1 MHRMRAGRNLAST
14 FVRGRPSTD
23 SGRSAVRV
31 SDDGAWLDPPG
42 KGRPF
47 LARAQVLG
55 ADAQH
60 PAAPDAPAQ
69 PRVLIVHDPAD
80 IDSSGVHAHGP
91 QPDLI
96 VLDEARTR
104 LLESRGGPAEV
115 TRAVSH
121 ARRRAGGA
129 LVACAP
135 TVGEPFEASGA
146 SVLVTSLPTA
156 PDAVGPV
163 VLPAGLR
170 AAGRPLLVD
179 VRSPETDV
187 DCLTAAV
194 DVGAA
199 GAIVRTGDAPHD
211 RRLLEEAAQAEE
223 TRLDDAP
230 LISVVVCNYNGAR
243 HLPGCL
249 ASLARVV
256 YPRYEVIV
264 CDDGSTD
271 DSVAVASGFDV
282 RVLEL
287 GRGGLSRTRNA
298 GIKAANGELVA
309 FLDADAHAELH
320 WLSMLWRLVD
330 RLGVEGVGGPNLP
343 FVEAGWQERAIS
355 SAPGVAIPV
364 VFDDGTCNHLAG
376 CNMAFRQA
384 AIHRA
389 GGFDPTFLGANDD
402 VDFSF
407 RMLDSGGTLVYQP
420 TATVRHHR
428 RETVLGF
435 LKQQRSYG
443 AGAPIYEATH
453 AGRAIVPRG
462 RRRLRA
468 RLDPRRTRYVFAG
481 PQARQIFTLASQP
494 LHIGLPLKA
503 LAFALALAGATLPF
517 ALWLRRL
524 RAWAA
529 ASTAAVAP
537 ILAVTARRVPVFSP
551 RRGLEGPAQ
560 RVAAA
565 LLWFAQPAARW
576 YGEWSGRRQAAT
588 ELRHDGGPAT
598 SVAPGEAATPLH

>member
-1 MHRMRAGRNLAST
+1 
-14 FVRGRPSTD
+14 
-23 SGRSAVRV
+23 
-31 SDDGAWLDPPG
+31 
-42 KGRPF
+42 
-47 LARAQVLG
+47 
-55 ADAQH
+55 
-60 PAAPDAPAQ
+60 
-69 PRVLIVHDPAD
+69 
-80 IDSSGVHAHGP
+80 
-91 QPDLI
+91 
-96 VLDEARTR
+96 
-104 LLESRGGPAEV
+104 
-115 TRAVSH
+115 
-121 ARRRAGGA
+121 
-129 LVACAP
+129 
-135 TVGEPFEASGA
+135 
-146 SVLVTSLPTA
+146 
-156 PDAVGPV
+156 
-163 VLPAGLR
+163 
-170 AAGRPLLVD
+170 
-179 VRSPETDV
+179 
-187 DCLTAAV
+187 
-194 DVGAA
+194 
-199 GAIVRTGDAPHD
+199 
-211 RRLLEEAAQAEE
+211 
-223 TRLDDAP
+223 
-230 LISVVVCNYNGAR
+230 
-243 HLPGCL
+243 
-249 ASLARVV
+249 
-256 YPRYEVIV
+256 
-264 CDDGSTD
+264 
-271 DSVAVASGFDV
+271 
-282 RVLEL
+282 
-287 GRGGLSRTRNA
+287 
-298 GIKAANGELVA
+298 
-309 FLDADAHAELH
+309 
-320 WLSMLWRLVD
+320 MLWRLVD

-389 GGFDPTFLGANDD
+389 GGFDPTFVGANDD
-402 VDFSF
+402 VDFCF

-443 AGAPIYEATH
+443 AAAPIYETTH
-453 AGRAIVPRG
+453 ADRAIVPRG